1 MVADHPRIRTGEDSA
16 DRTGWPAAAAV
27 LVFGLLGAGLLAR
40 GPAEHEAPI
49 PVAAQPAHP
58 PSVPPVLAPPVTAP
72 PVTAP
77 PVTAPPV
84 TAPPVTAPSV
94 TAPSVTA
101 PSVTAPLPPAV
112 RPAPAPTAAMPAP
125 PATTPA
131 LASLARLF
139 LDYDGT
145 VWRATGRLP
154 DEATLHRVT
163 ETLNGAFG
171 TSAVRTDLVIDPAA
185 GPAPWMGWFGQTL
198 PALRL
203 PGLRALF
210 QPGQLRI
217 GGSLPDAERD
227 RAIATLRAQLPDSL
241 RIAPLPDATGLR
253 VEDATA
259 ASMRAL
265 AVLPGSFSPAM
276 LVQALN
282 ISIVNF
288 PTAGAEIPPE
298 SLPLIREA
306 ATRLRQL
313 PPGTVIE
320 VSGHTDNTGDPEI
333 NRTLSQR
340 RAEAVR
346 AALVAG
352 GAPADQLVAKGYGS
366 GQPVADNA
374 TEDGR
379 FRNRRIEY
387 RVGG

>member
-1 MVADHPRIRTGEDSA
+1 MVADHPRTEDSA
-16 DRTGWPAAAAV
+16 DRTGWPAAVAI
-27 LVFGLLGAGLLAR
+27 LFFGLLGAWLMSR
-40 GPAEHEAPI
+40 GPAVHEAPV
-49 PVAAQPAHP
+49 PVAARPVHP
-58 PSVPPVLAPPVTAP
+58 
-72 PVTAP
+72 
-77 PVTAPPV
+77 
-84 TAPPVTAPSV
+84 
-94 TAPSVTA
+94 
-101 PSVTAPLPPAV
+101 
-112 RPAPAPTAAMPAP
+112 PTAAIP
-125 PATTPA
+125 PATVPVAPGMAVAPATPPAANPA
-131 LASLARLF
+131 LAPLARLF

-154 DEATLHRVT
+154 DEASLHSVA
-163 ETLNGAFG
+163 ETLNAAFG
-171 TSAVRTDLVIDPAA
+171 TTAVRTDLVIDPAA
-185 GPAPWMGWFGQTL
+185 GPAPWTGWFGQTL
-198 PALRL
+198 SVLRL
-203 PGLRALF
+203 PGLRVLF

-227 RAIATLRAQLPDSL
+227 RVIATLRAQLPDSL

-265 AVLPGSFSPAM
+265 STLPASFSPAM

-282 ISIVNF
+282 LSIVNF
-288 PTAGAEIPPE
+288 PTAGAEIPPD

-306 ATRLRQL
+306 AARLRQL

-346 AALVAG
+346 AGLVADG
-352 GAPADQLVAKGYGS
+352 VPADQLVAKGYGS
-366 GQPVADNA
+366 DQPVADNA

>member
-77 PVTAPPV
+77 
-84 TAPPVTAPSV
+84 
-94 TAPSVTA
+94 SVTA

-154 DEATLHRVT
+154 DEATLHCVT

>member
-1 MVADHPRIRTGEDSA
+1 MVADHPRTEDSA
-16 DRTGWPAAAAV
+16 DRTGWPAAAAI
-27 LVFGLLGAGLLAR
+27 LFFGLLGAWLMSR
-40 GPAEHEAPI
+40 GPAMHEAPV
-49 PVAAQPAHP
+49 PVAARPTHP
-58 PSVPPVLAPPVTAP
+58 PSAPPVA
-72 PVTAP
+72 
-77 PVTAPPV
+77 
-84 TAPPVTAPSV
+84 
-94 TAPSVTA
+94 
-101 PSVTAPLPPAV
+101 APLPPGV
-112 RPAPAPTAAMPAP
+112 GPAPAPSAAIP
-125 PATTPA
+125 PATVPAAPGVAVAPATPPAANPAANPA
-131 LASLARLF
+131 LAPLARLF

-154 DEATLHRVT
+154 DEASLHRVA

-171 TSAVRTDLVIDPAA
+171 TAAVRTDLVIDPAA
-185 GPAPWMGWFGQTL
+185 GPTPWMGWFGQTL
-198 PALRL
+198 SALRL

-217 GGSLPDAERD
+217 GGSLPDADRD
-227 RAIATLRAQLPDSL
+227 RVIATLRAQLPDSL
-241 RIAPLPDATGLR
+241 RIVPLPDATGLR

-265 AVLPGSFSPAM
+265 STLPASFSPAM

-282 ISIVNF
+282 LSIVNF
-288 PTAGAEIPPE
+288 PTAGAEIPPD

-306 ATRLRQL
+306 AARLRQL

-333 NRTLSQR
+333 NRPLSQR

-346 AALVAG
+346 AALVADG
-352 GAPADQLVAKGYGS
+352 VPADQLVAKGYGS
-366 GQPVADNA
+366 DQPVADNA